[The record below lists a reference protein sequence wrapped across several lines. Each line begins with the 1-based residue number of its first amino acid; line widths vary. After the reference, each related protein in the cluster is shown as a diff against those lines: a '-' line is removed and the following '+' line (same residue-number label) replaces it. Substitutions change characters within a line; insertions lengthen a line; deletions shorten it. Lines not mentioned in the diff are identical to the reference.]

1 MTPVLEFQNV
11 TQSYQPQKPVL
22 EAINLSIDEA
32 EVVGLLGRNG
42 AGKTTLIRLAMG
54 MLHPDA
60 GSIRIFGISPL
71 EDPVAIKRRIGYVS
85 EDQTLPEHSTIAE
98 LIAFHRFLFK
108 DWDGDLERQLLDRFS
123 LPADS
128 KIKLLS
134 KGQARQAALLCAI
147 CHRPEL
153 LILDEPAGGLDAVAR
168 RDFLEI
174 SIQLLNRE
182 GSTILFSSHYMN
194 DVERIGNRI
203 ALLDQA
209 KIVLDR
215 PLDSIRENTC
225 LALIPEFAV
234 KDASVLHS
242 LQHCLHARQT
252 ADSWRALIEGAPEDV
267 RPRLDEIFGSVG
279 IRCTRIPL
287 EELFV
292 EIVSP
297 ES

>member
-1 MTPVLEFQNV
+1 MTSILEFINV
-11 TQSYQPQKPVL
+11 TQSYQLKKPVL
-22 EAINLSIDEA
+22 ETVNLSISEG
-32 EVVGLLGRNG
+32 EVIGLLGRNG
-42 AGKTTLIRLAMG
+42 AGKTTLIRLALG

-60 GSIRIFGISPL
+60 GSIKVFGISTL
-71 EDPVAIKRRIGYVS
+71 EDPVAIKKRIGYVS
-85 EDQTLPEHSTIAE
+85 EDQILPEHSTIAE

-108 DWDGDLERQLLDRFS
+108 NWDSSLERQLLNRFS
-123 LPADS
+123 LPVDS

-225 LALIPEFAV
+225 LALIPKSAAT
-234 KDASVLHS
+234 DASDLHA
-242 LQHCLHARQT
+242 LQACLHARQT
-252 ADSWRALIEGAPEDV
+252 SDGWRALFEGAPEDV
-267 RPRLDEIFGSVG
+267 QSRLTALFGSDG

-297 ES
+297 E

>member
-1 MTPVLEFQNV
+1 MTSILEFINV
-11 TQSYQPQKPVL
+11 TQSYQPKKPVS
-22 EAINLSIDEA
+22 EAVNLSISEG

-60 GSIRIFGISPL
+60 GSIKIFGISPL
-71 EDPVAIKRRIGYVS
+71 EDPVAIKKLIGYVS
-85 EDQTLPEHSTIAE
+85 EEQILPEHSTIAE

-108 DWDGDLERQLLDRFS
+108 NWDSTLEVQLLDRFS
-123 LPADS
+123 LPVNS

-147 CHRPEL
+147 CHHPEF

-174 SIQLLNRE
+174 SIQLLNRD
-182 GSTILFSSHYMN
+182 GSTISFSSHYMN
-194 DVERIGNRI
+194 DVERIRNRV

-209 KIVLDR
+209 KIVLAR
-215 PLDSIRENTC
+215 SLDSIRENTC
-225 LALIPEFAV
+225 LALIPLSTAI
-234 KDASVLHS
+234 DATVFHTLS
-242 LQHCLHARQT
+242 QCLHARKT
-252 ADSWRALIEGAPEDV
+252 SDGWRALFEGAPENV
-267 RPRLDEIFGSVG
+267 QSQLAELFGSCG
-279 IRCTRIPL
+279 ILCTRIPL

-297 ES
+297 E